1 MKVLF
6 VCMGNTCRSPL
17 AEAIGRHRAEGL
29 PIEFASAGWA
39 ASTGPHAHPNAIE
52 VARAHGLDLTG
63 HWPRQLGESVRRYD
77 LVLAMDEPSLEAAR
91 ALGAG
96 DQATLLTAYAGDTS
110 AREIADPFRE
120 GTREAYE
127 VTYGELDD
135 AIGRVLRRLVLEAGT

>member
-1 MKVLF
+1 VKVLF

-29 PIEFASAGWA
+29 PVEFASAGWQ

-63 HWPRQLGESVRRYD
+63 HWPRQLGESVHQYD
-77 LVLAMDEPSLEAAR
+77 LVLAMDEPALEAAR

-96 DQATLLTAYAGDTS
+96 DRAALLTAYAGDMS
-110 AREIADPFRE
+110 AREIADPLRA
-120 GTREAYE
+120 GTPEAYE
-127 VTYGELDD
+127 LAYEELDE
-135 AIGRVLRRLVLEAGT
+135 AIGRVLRRLVLESGT